1 MNMYGVTL
9 RGIRKQKGLS
19 MQDLAEGIC
28 SVSFLSKFER
38 GDSDITLSL
47 FTRILEKLMISIEEF
62 LYIHNDYQTESLEQ
76 FFKDVSTAYNEGN
89 SAQLK
94 ILRELE
100 MKKWQQLQVNTYYYN
115 VLLIQVFVMIVDKKA
130 PDKDVNEEDIR
141 LLSDYLFSV
150 EVWGYYEFMLYNATM
165 LFLQPT
171 MVVQLSRT
179 AYEKSN
185 RYRNYKKVNVVI
197 STIIMNTI
205 TYLLGPVNHFDKDFE
220 FQAEIKEF
228 FSYLET
234 LAMPESHLFERVHVL
249 HLKGAYEL
257 KCGKTETGIA
267 KFQQA
272 IQILSDLGSF
282 GHAKRIEHYMQQVLD
297 HLQHS

>member
-1 MNMYGVTL
+1 MNTYGGTL
-9 RGIRKQKGLS
+9 REIRKHKGLS
-19 MQDLAEGIC
+19 MQELAEGIC

-38 GDSDITLSL
+38 GDSDITLGL
-47 FTRILEKLMISIEEF
+47 FTRILEKLMISTDEF
-62 LYIHNDYQTESLEQ
+62 LYIHNDYQTDLLEQ
-76 FFKDVSTAYNEGN
+76 FFKDVSVAYNERN
-89 SAQLK
+89 FTRLK
-94 ILRELE
+94 FLREQE
-100 MKKWQQLQVNTYYYN
+100 MKKWQEFQVKTYYYN
-115 VLLIQVFVMIVDKKA
+115 VLLIQVLEMIVDMKA
-130 PDKDVNEEDIR
+130 FDEEVKEEDIS
-141 LLSDYLFSV
+141 LLTDYLFRV
-150 EVWGYYEFMLYNATM
+150 EVWGYYEFMLYNATL

-205 TYLLGPVNHFDKDFE
+205 TYLLGPVNQFDKGFE

-234 LAMPESHLFERVHVL
+234 LAIPESHLFERVSAL

-257 KCGKTETGIA
+257 KAGNKVIGIA

-272 IQILSDLGSF
+272 IEILSDLGSF
-282 GHAKRIEHYMQQVLD
+282 SHAKRIKHYLQQILD
-297 HLQHS
+297 NL